1 MKSIL
6 RRPSLPHVVAV
17 LAVALVLGSGS
28 AYAAAQITSKNIK
41 NNTIKSVDVKDG
53 GLTGTDLADGSVTS
67 ADVLDSTLTSA
78 DVAADTLTAADLAPN
93 SVGTSEILDSTIT
106 TNDVAADTL
115 TAADLAASS
124 VGQSEIATDGV
135 GATEIVDD
143 SIDAGEIIDFGLS
156 NQDIG
161 VLFAQVN
168 SNGSL
173 ANNCCPGSGITSTH
187 IGAANSGQ
195 YEINF
200 QHNIV
205 NCAYFGNVAG
215 PTNVPAEGEISIV
228 DRAGNANAVFVQ
240 VNDSAGASAD
250 RPFHVMVVC

>member
-1 MKSIL
+1 MKKTL
-6 RRPSLPHVVAV
+6 RRLGLPHLVVVVAI
-17 LAVALVLGSGS
+17 ALVLGSGS
-28 AYAAAQITSKNIK
+28 AYAAKQISGKNIK
-41 NNTIKSVDVKDG
+41 NNTVTTKDIKDESLSGADVADGSLSSLDILDGTLTGADVKDAS
-53 GLTGTDLADGSVTS
+53 LTGTDVQDGTLGSVDIT
-67 ADVLDSTLTSA
+67 
-78 DVAADTLTAADLAPN
+78 
-93 SVGTSEILDSTIT
+93 DSTIT

-115 TAADLAASS
+115 TAADLATNS
-124 VGQSEIATDGV
+124 VGQLEIATDGV
-135 GATEIVDD
+135 AATEIEDD
-143 SIDAGEIIDFGLS
+143 SIDAGEIVDFGLS

-168 SNGSL
+168 SNGTL
-173 ANNCCPGSGITSTH
+173 ANNCCAGSGITSTH

-195 YEINF
+195 YEVNF

-228 DRAGNANAVFVQ
+228 DRASNANAVFVQ
-240 VNDSAGASAD
+240 VNDSAGAAAD

>member
-168 SNGSL
+168 SGGSL
-173 ANNCCPGSGITSTH
+173 ANSSGGVTSTH

-195 YEINF
+195 YQVDF
-200 QHNIV
+200 AHNIV

-228 DRAGNANAVFVQ
+228 DRAGNTNAVFVQ
-240 VNDSAGASAD
+240 VNDSAGNSAD